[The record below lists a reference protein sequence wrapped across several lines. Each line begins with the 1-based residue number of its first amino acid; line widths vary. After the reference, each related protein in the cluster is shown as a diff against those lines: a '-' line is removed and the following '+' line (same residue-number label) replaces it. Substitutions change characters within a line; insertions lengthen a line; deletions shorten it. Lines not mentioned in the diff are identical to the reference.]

1 VSNILLRLVEK
12 TKTKFMFKALE
23 ACDTCI
29 MSFDLWMSREVDT
42 FVLIVHF
49 LNHNWEHGHV
59 TIDLFKTAETS
70 GGYHGH
76 TSE

>member
-1 VSNILLRLVEK
+1 MDI
-12 TKTKFMFKALE
+12 
-23 ACDTCI
+23 
-29 MSFDLWMSREVDT
+29 

-49 LNHNWEHGHV
+49 LSNNWELGRV
-59 TIDLFKTAETS
+59 TIDLFKTTETF